1 MRTSSEP
8 VVKYMAHRIDH
19 VMDSLNESMEIPG
32 KEESSTCTVHRVDAV
47 DRAGLALSL
56 VLALALS
63 RFGAEPSRP
72 LFWTLKGLS
81 HQIRN
86 AWP

>member
-32 KEESSTCTVHRVDAV
+32 MEEGVVAQ
-47 DRAGLALSL
+47 
-56 VLALALS
+56 
-63 RFGAEPSRP
+63 
-72 LFWTLKGLS
+72 W
-81 HQIRN
+81 
-86 AWP
+86 

>member
-32 KEESSTCTVHRVDAV
+32 MEESSTSTVHRVDVV
-47 DRAGLALSL
+47 DRAGLAPSL
-56 VLALALS
+56 VFALS
-63 RFGAEPSRP
+63 RSGEELSRTFALSFGP
-72 LFWTLKGLS
+72 
-81 HQIRN
+81 
-86 AWP
+86 